1 MIEMIN
7 EESRRPNDDEIAA
20 RIADAGFDRDY
31 ALHVA
36 TIQRGELDPR
46 FEV

>member
-1 MIEMIN
+1 MKGAAGLMN
-7 EESRRPNDDEIAA
+7 DEIAA

-36 TIQRGELDPR
+36 TIQRGELDLR
-46 FEV
+46 FEG